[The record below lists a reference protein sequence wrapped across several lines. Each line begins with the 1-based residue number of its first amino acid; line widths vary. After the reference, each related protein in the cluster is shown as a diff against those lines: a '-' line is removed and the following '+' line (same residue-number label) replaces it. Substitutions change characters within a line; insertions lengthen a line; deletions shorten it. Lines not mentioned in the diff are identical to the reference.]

1 MIVLD
6 ASAVVDLLIDQPTDT
21 IDLRARLRNVST
33 AHVPHLLD
41 VEVTSALRRHLLGG
55 RLDVVSARR
64 AIRRLAVLP
73 LIRWSHAPL
82 LGRALT
88 LRDRL
93 TAADAMYVA
102 LAEGLGATLL
112 TRDARM
118 AKAGGHRARIEV
130 V

>member
-6 ASAVVDLLIDQPTDT
+6 ASAVVDLLIGRDDETAG
-21 IDLRARLRNVST
+21 LRARLRDVSV
-33 AHVPHLLD
+33 AHAPHLID
-41 VEVTSALRRHLLGG
+41 VEVTSALRRHILGG
-55 RLDVVSARR
+55 RLRAASARR
-64 AIRRLAVLP
+64 ALRRFGVLP
-73 LIRWSHAPL
+73 LTRWEHTPL

-88 LRDRL
+88 LRDQL

>member
-21 IDLRARLRNVST
+21 IDLRARLRDVST
-33 AHVPHLLD
+33 AHVPYLLD
-41 VEVTSALRRHLLGG
+41 VEVVSTIRRRVLGG
-55 RLDVVSARR
+55 RLNPAIARR

-73 LIRWSHAPL
+73 LVRWPHDRL
-82 LGRALT
+82 LGRTFA

-93 TAADAMYVA
+93 TTYDATYVA

-112 TRDARM
+112 TRDRRLAR
-118 AKAGGHRARIEV
+118 AGGHRARVELV
-130 V
+130 

>member
-6 ASAVVDLLIDQPTDT
+6 ASAIVDLLIGRDDETA
-21 IDLRARLRNVST
+21 DLRDRLRDVSS
-33 AHVPHLLD
+33 AHVPHLVD
-41 VEVTSALRRHLLGG
+41 VEVTSALRRHILGG
-55 RLDVVSARR
+55 RLKAASAHRALRR
-64 AIRRLAVLP
+64 FGVLP
-73 LIRWSHAPL
+73 LIRWEHTPL

-118 AKAGGHRARIEV
+118 AEAGGHRARIEV